1 MALIIRAL
9 TEATVPDGSAQR
21 IPVLVRN
28 VLGTPLGQAEG

>member
-28 VLGTPLGQAEG
+28 GAGTQIGQADG